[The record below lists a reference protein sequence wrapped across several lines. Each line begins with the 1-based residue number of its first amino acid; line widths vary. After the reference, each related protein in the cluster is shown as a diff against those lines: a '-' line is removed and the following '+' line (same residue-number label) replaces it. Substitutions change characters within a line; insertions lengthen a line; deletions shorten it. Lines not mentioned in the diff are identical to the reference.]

1 MLRTLCKAPNSPLRT
16 DNFEGVLIPSSIH
29 DIEKT
34 LKIQS
39 GMVKLIKE
47 GGVLPKRP
55 LGKTGVEV
63 TILGLGGE
71 GILRTFGQEQESV
84 PLIHRAIDL
93 GITYFESARA
103 YSGSE
108 SYYGMALKERRRE
121 IFLASKSHERTG
133 DGALKHL
140 EISLGTMKTDYLD
153 LWMIHDVRTTK
164 DLDMIFGPKGASK
177 AFEAAKRN
185 KLVRFVGISGHR
197 NPTVLSRALDLFPFD
212 TVLMPVNPAEPHYW
226 SFLQDVLPK
235 AQGKG
240 MGILGMKTLSRGVC
254 TKIFGVESVENFL
267 RFAMTQPISTAV
279 VGCESIEQLETNV
292 RMAQSFQPM
301 PIREQE
307 ILIQRVKSYAREL
320 MYYKL

>member
-1 MLRTLCKAPNSPLRT
+1 MK
-16 DNFEGVLIPSSIH
+16 E
-29 DIEKT
+29 E
-34 LKIQS
+34 S
-39 GMVKLIKE
+39 G
-47 GGVLPKRP
+47 LPKRP

-71 GILRTFGQEQESV
+71 GILRTFGQEKEAV
-84 PLIHRAIDL
+84 ALIQRAIDL

-108 SYYGMALKERRRE
+108 SYYGEALKERRRD

-140 EISLGTMKTDYLD
+140 ETTLGTMKTDYLD
-153 LWMIHDVRTTK
+153 LWMVHDVRTTK
-164 DLDMIFGPKGASK
+164 DLDVIFGPTGASK

-185 KLVRFVGISGHR
+185 KLVRFIGISGHR

-212 TVLMPVNPAEPHYW
+212 AVLMPVNPAEPHYW
-226 SFLQDVLPK
+226 SFLNEVLPK
-235 AQGKG
+235 AQAKG

-254 TKIFGVESVENFL
+254 IKIFGAESVESFF
-267 RFAMTQPISTAV
+267 RFAMTQPVSAVV
-279 VGCESIEQLETNV
+279 VGCETIEQLEMDV
-292 RMAQSFQPM
+292 QIARSFQPM
-301 PIREQE
+301 PPKDQDV
-307 ILIQRVKSYAREL
+307 LLSRVKSYAREL

>member
-1 MLRTLCKAPNSPLRT
+1 MR
-16 DNFEGVLIPSSIH
+16 EGN
-29 DIEKT
+29 
-34 LKIQS
+34 
-39 GMVKLIKE
+39 G
-47 GGVLPKRP
+47 LPKRQ

-71 GILRTFGQEQESV
+71 GILRTFGQEKEAV
-84 PLIHRAIDL
+84 PLIERAIDL

-140 EISLGTMKTDYLD
+140 ETTLAGMKTDSLD
-153 LWMIHDVRTTK
+153 LWMIHDVRTIK
-164 DLDMIFGPKGASK
+164 DIDVIFGPKGASK

-185 KLVRFVGISGHR
+185 KLARFIGISGHR
-197 NPTVLSRALDLFPFD
+197 NPTIISRALDLFPFD

-226 SFLQDVLPK
+226 SFLSEVLPK
-235 AQGKG
+235 AQAKG

-254 TKIFGVESVENFL
+254 VKIFGAESAENFL
-267 RFAMTQPISTAV
+267 RFALTQPISTAV
-279 VGCESIEQLETNV
+279 VGCETIEQLEMNV
-292 RMAQSFQPM
+292 RIAQSFQPM
-301 PIREQE
+301 PKKDQD
-307 ILIQRVKSYAREL
+307 ILLNRVKSYAREL

>member
-1 MLRTLCKAPNSPLRT
+1 MK
-16 DNFEGVLIPSSIH
+16 EESI
-29 DIEKT
+29 
-34 LKIQS
+34 
-39 GMVKLIKE
+39 
-47 GGVLPKRP
+47 LPKRP

-71 GILRTFGQEQESV
+71 GILRTFGQEKEAV
-84 PLIHRAIDL
+84 ALIQRAIDL

-108 SYYGMALKERRRE
+108 SYYGEALKEWRRD

-140 EISLGTMKTDYLD
+140 ETTLSTMKTDYLD
-153 LWMIHDVRTTK
+153 LWMVHDVRTTK
-164 DLDMIFGPKGASK
+164 DLDVIFGPKGASR

-185 KLVRFVGISGHR
+185 KLARFIGISGHR
-197 NPTVLSRALDLFPFD
+197 NPTIVSRALELFPFD

-226 SFLQDVLPK
+226 SFLSEVLPK
-235 AQGKG
+235 AQEKG

-254 TKIFGVESVENFL
+254 IKIFGAESVENFL
-267 RFAMTQPISTAV
+267 RFAMTQPISVAV
-279 VGCESIEQLETNV
+279 VGCETIEQLEMDV
-292 RMAQSFQPM
+292 RIARSFQPM
-301 PIREQE
+301 PQKDQD
-307 ILIQRVKSYAREL
+307 ILLNRVKSYAREL

>member
-1 MLRTLCKAPNSPLRT
+1 MK
-16 DNFEGVLIPSSIH
+16 E
-29 DIEKT
+29 E
-34 LKIQS
+34 S
-39 GMVKLIKE
+39 G
-47 GGVLPKRP
+47 LPKRP

-71 GILRTFGQEQESV
+71 GILRTFGQEKEAV
-84 PLIHRAIDL
+84 ALIQRAIDL
-93 GITYFESARA
+93 GINYFESARA

-108 SYYGMALKERRRE
+108 SYYGEALKERRRD

-140 EISLGTMKTDYLD
+140 ETTLGVMKTDYLD

-164 DLDMIFGPKGASK
+164 DLDLIFGPKGASK

-185 KLVRFVGISGHR
+185 KLARFIGISGHR
-197 NPTVLSRALDLFPFD
+197 NPTILSRALDLFPFD

-226 SFLQDVLPK
+226 SFLGEVLPK
-235 AQGKG
+235 AQAKG

-254 TKIFGVESVENFL
+254 IKIFGAESIENFL
-267 RFAMTQPISTAV
+267 RFAMTQPISAAV
-279 VGCESIEQLETNV
+279 VGCETIEQLEMDV
-292 RMAQSFQPM
+292 RLARSFQPM
-301 PIREQE
+301 AQKDQD
-307 ILIQRVKSYAREL
+307 ILLNRVKSYAREL

>member
-1 MLRTLCKAPNSPLRT
+1 MKK
-16 DNFEGVLIPSSIH
+16 H
-29 DIEKT
+29 
-34 LKIQS
+34 LKRHPERF
-39 GMVKLIKE
+39 LPKE
-47 GGVLPKRP
+47 ESMLPKRS

-71 GILRTFGQEQESV
+71 GILRSFGQEKEAV
-84 PLIHRAIDL
+84 ALIQRALDL

-108 SYYGMALKERRRE
+108 SYYREALKERRRD

-140 EISLGTMKTDYLD
+140 ETTLGTMNTDYLD
-153 LWMIHDVRTTK
+153 LWMVHDVRTTK
-164 DLDMIFGPKGASK
+164 DLDVIFGSKGASK

-185 KLVRFVGISGHR
+185 KLARFVGISGHR

-226 SFLQDVLPK
+226 SFLSEVLPK
-235 AQGKG
+235 AQEKG
-240 MGILGMKTLSRGVC
+240 MGILGMKTLSRGVSI
-254 TKIFGVESVENFL
+254 KIFGAESVGGFL
-267 RFAMTQPISTAV
+267 RFAMTQPISAVV
-279 VGCESIEQLETNV
+279 VGCETIEQLEMNV
-292 RMAQSFQPM
+292 RIARSFQPM
-301 PIREQE
+301 PRKDQDV
-307 ILIQRVKSYAREL
+307 LLNRVKSYAREL